1 VDASGFFEQQL
12 NGGTYLTF
20 DQNIS
25 GQSIRFICT
34 NFNGHPDRGS
44 YIRVNGVIVASDHTR
59 SPDELDNSAVGGS
72 ASFSGTGQYLSTN
85 NTRLNLTGDF
95 TVEGWFYPTNVT
107 GAHALWTFGQASAG
121 RYTVQ
126 LSGTSVLSN
135 LYGDG
140 STTYTSTVP
149 INTWTHVAMVR
160 SGTTVKIYINGT
172 ASATTDTQ
180 SGTIGNGG
188 YLNIGADDSGHTV
201 FAGKITSFRVTNTA
215 VYASNFTS
223 SPNPLLPVTGTRLL
237 LTELTSGDLVADTG
251 PTRLT
256 ITNNGTVTWDSA
268 TPFTPGNPTTQP
280 APQDPPNNN
289 GLGFCMRRGH
299 TIVALNSDGTVQST
313 NWYDTWNDGTLGTTI
328 AALLRSLL
336 PGTIVAIGSY
346 DATGVNQDFRD
357 ALTLYFGDTDYT
369 NTWGGTRISQLFL
382 GKRANLTSLS
392 FNGSTDYKEITGT
405 TSDWALGTT
414 WTIEWWSK
422 ATSPSTGGSAI
433 YTVMSQYDNLGGIGI
448 DIFYQNNKLVINN
461 GTIVA
466 DEPTSG
472 VWTHVALVNNAGTT
486 KLYYNGTSVYTGGN
500 WNLGLSTATLVLGK
514 RGQIPYQYFPGK
526 LTGIRIT
533 NTAVYTG
540 SFNPYTVAFPPAK
553 VTGTKLLLNPETF
566 NPLDDLSDSN
576 HGFGAGSVSNSTD
589 YPVAPP
595 TYTLATAGNVTSVNE
610 GTALTFNVTT
620 TNIANGT
627 VLNWVTDRNPTD
639 AGGYPIAANRFSPAE
654 YGSVTINSNTG
665 TFTVTVSADSFT
677 APLPQLYNIAV
688 AGSNTLLITVNDT
701 SQTPAPITHTA
712 LQSASNSGSNGV
724 HLDTGT
730 YDAWVS
736 TVPVG
741 ATIVADGYGTST
753 VTSIY
758 TPTSPG
764 NNNNNWWFVVTPGTF
779 NFPSGTQFTFTWTA

>member
-1 VDASGFFEQQL
+1 MLRAGSHRIYLARSVGRNVDASGYFENQL
-12 NGGTYLTF
+12 TGGTYMTF
-20 DQNIS
+20 DQSIS
-25 GQSIRFICT
+25 GIRVQSIVT
-34 NFNGHPDRGS
+34 NFDGTWHHGS
-44 YIRVNGVIVASDHTR
+44 YIKVNGTVVASDHR
-59 SPDELDNSAVGGS
+59 ESPDGTNNSQAVGGS

-85 NTRLNLTGDF
+85 NASLNLTGDF

-107 GAHALWTFGQASAG
+107 GFHALWTFGQASAG

-188 YLNIGADDSGHTV
+188 YLNIGADDSGATN
-201 FAGKITSFRVTNTA
+201 FAGRITNFRVVNGTA
-215 VYASNFTS
+215 VYTSNFTPS
-223 SPNPLLPVTGTRLL
+223 VNPLLPITNTKLL

-251 PTRLT
+251 PNRLT
-256 ITNNGTVTWDSA
+256 LTNNGSVTWNSA
-268 TPFTPGNPTTQP
+268 TPFTTGVIPSPSS
-280 APQDPPNNN
+280 PPIDQAKETNANEY
-289 GLGFCMRRGH
+289 GVGFWMQRGH
-299 TIVALNSDGTVQST
+299 TIVVLNPADGTIRSG
-313 NWYDTWNDGTLGTTI
+313 WPKLYDTYGDPNLGTTM
-328 AALLRSLL
+328 AADLLAVAA
-336 PGTIVAIGSY
+336 GDVVAIGTF
-346 DATGVNQDFRD
+346 DATGCNQDLRD
-357 ALTLYFGDTDYT
+357 ALTYLFGDTDYT
-369 NTWGGTRISQLFL
+369 NTWPGTRISHMFL
-382 GKRANLTSLS
+382 GKRASLTSLS

-422 ATSPSTGGSAI
+422 ATSASTGGGTI

-448 DIFYQNNKLVINN
+448 DIYYQNNKLVVNN

-466 DEPTSG
+466 NEPTSG

-486 KLYYNGTSVYTGGN
+486 QLYYNGTRVFTAGSN

-540 SFNPYTVAFPPAK
+540 SFDPYTVAFPPAK
-553 VTGTKLLLNPETF
+553 VTGTRLLLNPETF
-566 NPLDDLSDSN
+566 NPLDDLSVSN

-595 TYTLATAGNVTSVNE
+595 T
-610 GTALTFNVTT
+610 
-620 TNIANGT
+620 
-627 VLNWVTDRNPTD
+627 
-639 AGGYPIAANRFSPAE
+639 
-654 YGSVTINSNTG
+654 
-665 TFTVTVSADSFT
+665 
-677 APLPQLYNIAV
+677 
-688 AGSNTLLITVNDT
+688 
-701 SQTPAPITHTA
+701 
-712 LQSASNSGSNGV
+712 
-724 HLDTGT
+724 
-730 YDAWVS
+730 
-736 TVPVG
+736 
-741 ATIVADGYGTST
+741 
-753 VTSIY
+753 
-758 TPTSPG
+758 
-764 NNNNNWWFVVTPGTF
+764 
-779 NFPSGTQFTFTWTA
+779 